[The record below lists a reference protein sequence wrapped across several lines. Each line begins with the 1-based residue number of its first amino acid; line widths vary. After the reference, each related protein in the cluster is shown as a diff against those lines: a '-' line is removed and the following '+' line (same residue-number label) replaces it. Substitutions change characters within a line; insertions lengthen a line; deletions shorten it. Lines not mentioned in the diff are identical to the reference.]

1 MFKNLDTGD
10 FTIRPFKVNKNFT
23 STNNDSGS
31 GVFRISAYNGST
43 KNYVSSSDTNIT
55 ITSGST
61 TTNYFAVPTWNLI
74 NTMFYRNF
82 RKYKPTIR
90 SVDEAL
96 FMEQYPFRLFGIR
109 DYNNQ
114 TRELNTSASVISVPR
129 DLYGEEIKPGS
140 IELSATINSVT
151 YDIRDDGDGNLYDN
165 NHSASFAAF
174 KSSSFNRS
182 QGVSSAEATRGSGS
196 EVGNIFYEQGL
207 LVITDTG
214 SYLELGAQGNPYT
227 LKHQA
232 THKIY
237 EHEYVVHANPGEFN
251 YSSNVSFTKDRKGMT
266 KIHRPPET
274 DTGGDADRSW
284 TYRLFPP
291 GDNPAHGT
299 GSFPLSMSA
308 ASHSANNVTH
318 SEFYPYV
325 TQIGLYDD
333 DKELLAVGK
342 VAHPIKLSKEIT
354 TTFVLRFDT

>member
-1 MFKNLDTGD
+1 MGLTVKSLQIGEKSRNKFKAHKQYDV
-10 FTIRPFKVNKNFT
+10 VNSN
-23 STNNDSGS
+23 
-31 GVFRISAYNGST
+31 
-43 KNYVSSSDTNIT
+43 SSSLGTEVYYAEYQT
-55 ITSGST
+55 GSLNNWTTASSEPT
-61 TTNYFAVPTWNLI
+61 TTNGYYRNIIHHSI

-182 QGVSSAEATRGSGS
+182 QGVSSTAATRGSGS

-232 THKIY
+232 THI
-237 EHEYVVHANPGEFN
+237 
-251 YSSNVSFTKDRKGMT
+251 
-266 KIHRPPET
+266 
-274 DTGGDADRSW
+274 
-284 TYRLFPP
+284 L
-291 GDNPAHGT
+291 
-299 GSFPLSMSA
+299 
-308 ASHSANNVTH
+308 
-318 SEFYPYV
+318 
-325 TQIGLYDD
+325 
-333 DKELLAVGK
+333 
-342 VAHPIKLSKEIT
+342 
-354 TTFVLRFDT
+354 